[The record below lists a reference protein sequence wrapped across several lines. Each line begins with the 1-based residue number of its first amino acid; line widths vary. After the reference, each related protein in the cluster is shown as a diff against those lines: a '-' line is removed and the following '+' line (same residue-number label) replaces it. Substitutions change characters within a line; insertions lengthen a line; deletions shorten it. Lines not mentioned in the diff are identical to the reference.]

1 MERAAEARWNG
12 ELKSGKGNI
21 KLGSGVF
28 EGPYSFGTRFESS
41 PGTNPE
47 ELIGAGL
54 AACYSMALAATL
66 GKTGHPAKEVDS
78 KATVYLEKVGEGFS
92 ITRIDLKTRGQV
104 PGLSENEF
112 KKVAEETGK
121 TCIVARALGAVPIS
135 VSASLSSG

>member
-1 MERAAEARWNG
+1 MERTAEARWDG

-21 KLGSGVF
+21 KLGSGAY

-66 GKTGHPAKEVDS
+66 GKSGHPAKRVES
-78 KATVYLEKVGEGFS
+78 KATVHLDKVGEGFG
-92 ITRIDLKTRGQV
+92 ITRIELKTRGQV
-104 PGLSENEF
+104 PGISEEEF
-112 KKVAEETGK
+112 KKVAEQTGK
-121 TCIVARALGAVPIS
+121 SCIIARALGAVPIS
-135 VSASLSSG
+135 VDASLSSG

>member
-1 MERAAEARWNG
+1 MERTAEARWNG

-21 KLGSGVF
+21 KLGSGAF
-28 EGPYSFGTRFESS
+28 EGPYSFSTRFESA

-47 ELIGAGL
+47 ELIGASL

-66 GKTGHPAKEVDS
+66 GKTGHPAKQVDTN
-78 KATVYLEKVGEGFS
+78 ATVHLEKVGEGFS

-104 PGLSENEF
+104 PGLSEDEF
-112 KKVAEETGK
+112 KKVAEQTGK

-135 VSASLSSG
+135 VSAGLSSG

>member
-1 MERAAEARWNG
+1 MERTAEARWDG
-12 ELKSGKGNI
+12 ELKSGKGHV

-28 EGPYSFGTRFESS
+28 EGPYSFSTRFESA

-66 GKTGHPAKEVDS
+66 GKTGHPAKQVES
-78 KATVYLEKVGEGFS
+78 KATVHLDKVGEGFS
-92 ITRIDLKTRGQV
+92 VTRIDLKTRGQV
-104 PGLSENEF
+104 PGLSEDEF
-112 KKVAEETGK
+112 RKVAEQTGK
-121 TCIVARALGAVPIS
+121 TCIIARALGAVPIS